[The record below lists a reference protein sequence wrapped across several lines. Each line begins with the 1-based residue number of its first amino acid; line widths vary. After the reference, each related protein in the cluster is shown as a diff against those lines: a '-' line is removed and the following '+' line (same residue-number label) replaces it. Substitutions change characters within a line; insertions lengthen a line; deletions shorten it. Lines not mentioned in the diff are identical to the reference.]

1 MNPWIVRVVLAAAA
15 NAITLLIAA
24 ALFDKIEI
32 NAVTFLIA
40 VAIFT
45 VAALVV
51 KPIAERLA
59 GRYVRAG
66 ARTTHGGSRR
76 QAGEEVKGRGAS
88 GVAPAGATRGVTWVA
103 GLVTTYL
110 ALLITDIFS
119 DGLSIEGVGTWIMGT
134 VVVWLGTL
142 LYDVVDD
149 KLIAS
154 VGGHLA
160 GPQRAAG

>member
-24 ALFDKIEI
+24 ALFDKITI
-32 NAVTFLIA
+32 NAVTFIIA

-51 KPIAERLA
+51 KPVAERLA
-59 GRYVRAG
+59 GRY
-66 ARTTHGGSRR
+66 
-76 QAGEEVKGRGAS
+76 AS
-88 GVAPAGATRGVTWVA
+88 GVTWVA
-103 GLVTTYL
+103 GLATTYL

-119 DGLSIEGVGTWIMGT
+119 SGLSIEGIGTWIMGT

-142 LYDVVDD
+142 VYDIVDD
-149 KLIAS
+149 KLIAT

-160 GPQRAAG
+160 GPQSAAG

>member
-24 ALFDKIEI
+24 ALFDKISI

-51 KPIAERLA
+51 KPVAERLA
-59 GRYVRAG
+59 GQY
-66 ARTTHGGSRR
+66 
-76 QAGEEVKGRGAS
+76 AS
-88 GVAPAGATRGVTWVA
+88 GVTWVA

-119 DGLSIEGVGTWIMGT
+119 SGLSIEGIGTWIMGT

-142 LYDVVDD
+142 VYDVVDD
-149 KLIAS
+149 KLIAT

-160 GPQRAAG
+160 GPHRATG

>member
-32 NAVTFLIA
+32 DAVTFIIA

-45 VAALVV
+45 AAALVV
-51 KPIAERLA
+51 KPLAERMA
-59 GRYVRAG
+59 GRY
-66 ARTTHGGSRR
+66 
-76 QAGEEVKGRGAS
+76 AS
-88 GVAPAGATRGVTWVA
+88 GVTWVA
-103 GLVTTYL
+103 GLATTFL

-119 DGLSIEGVGTWIMGT
+119 SGLSIEGIGTWIMGT

-142 LYDVVDD
+142 VYDIVDD

-154 VGGHLA
+154 VGSHFA
-160 GPQRAAG
+160 GPRAAS

>member
-1 MNPWIVRVVLAAAA
+1 MNPWILRVVLAAAA
-15 NAITLLIAA
+15 NALMLLIAA

-45 VAALVV
+45 AAALVV
-51 KPIAERLA
+51 KPVVERLA
-59 GRYVRAG
+59 GKY
-66 ARTTHGGSRR
+66 
-76 QAGEEVKGRGAS
+76 AS
-88 GVAPAGATRGVTWVA
+88 GVTWVA

-119 DGLSIEGVGTWIMGT
+119 SGLSIEGIGTWIMGT

-142 LYDVVDD
+142 VYDVVDD

-154 VGGHLA
+154 VGGRLA
-160 GPQRAAG
+160 GPRSA

>member
-40 VAIFT
+40 VVIFT
-45 VAALVV
+45 AAALAV
-51 KPIAERLA
+51 KPLAERMA
-59 GRYVRAG
+59 GKY
-66 ARTTHGGSRR
+66 
-76 QAGEEVKGRGAS
+76 AS
-88 GVAPAGATRGVTWVA
+88 GVTWVA
-103 GLVTTYL
+103 GLATTFL

-119 DGLSIEGVGTWIMGT
+119 SGLSIEGVGTWIMGT

-142 LYDVVDD
+142 VYDIVDD

-154 VGGHLA
+154 VGSHFA
-160 GPQRAAG
+160 GPRTAS

>member
-1 MNPWIVRVVLAAAA
+1 VRVVLAAAA
-15 NAITLLIAA
+15 NAVMLLIAA

-45 VAALVV
+45 VAALAV

-59 GRYVRAG
+59 GRY
-66 ARTTHGGSRR
+66 
-76 QAGEEVKGRGAS
+76 AS
-88 GVAPAGATRGVTWVA
+88 GVTWVA

-119 DGLSIEGVGTWIMGT
+119 SGLSIEGIGTWIMGT

-142 LYDVVDD
+142 IYDIVDD
-149 KLIAS
+149 KLIATVS
-154 VGGHLA
+154 GPMTGP
-160 GPQRAAG
+160 GPQRA